1 MNKFCLLSIA
11 LLSAAT
17 AGAAEDFNG
26 SRPMDCKPLQGH
38 DCLPTESAC
47 KPLKPEPGGAMEQR
61 GMHID
66 VNNMTVK
73 TPYRNDTLPIQSFSF
88 NTKSLVLQGT
98 SLELVWS
105 ATIHR
110 TTGRLTIAI
119 VDREGSY
126 IIFGQCA
133 LSDAKPATK
142 PQSN

>member
-1 MNKFCLLSIA
+1 MS
-11 LLSAAT
+11 
-17 AGAAEDFNG
+17 
-26 SRPMDCKPLQGH
+26 
-38 DCLPTESAC
+38 
-47 KPLKPEPGGAMEQR
+47 
-61 GMHID
+61 
-66 VNNMTVK
+66 VK

-88 NTKSLVLQGT
+88 NTKSLVMQGT

-119 VDREGSY
+119 ADREGAY

-133 LSDAKPATK
+133 ISGNQPAAK